1 MLTIS
6 RSPNMKKTT
15 ITTTT
20 RQAELRQMLSDRRR
34 AMQETVQSHIR
45 DARSDRAS
53 DVIDELEHSDADT
66 HGDIEF
72 AVLQMQTDTLARIDA
87 ALIQLDA
94 GEYGSCASCGSEI
107 SETRLRALPFAVR
120 CRSCEERRE
129 QGDAHTRRLTASRA
143 GASLFS
149 DAGRY

>member
-1 MLTIS
+1 
-6 RSPNMKKTT
+6 MKNTTT

-20 RQAELRQMLSDRRR
+20 TRHAELRQILHDRRR
-34 AMQETVQSHIR
+34 AMQAIVQSRIR
-45 DARSDRAS
+45 DVRSDRAK
-53 DVIDELEHSDADT
+53 DVIDEIEHSDADI

-72 AVLQMQTDTLARIDA
+72 AVLQMQTETLTRIDA
-87 ALIQLDA
+87 ALVRLDA
-94 GEYGSCASCGSEI
+94 GEYGSCVSCGGEI

-120 CRSCEERRE
+120 CTACEERRE
-129 QGDAHTRRLTASRA
+129 QGDAQTRRLAASRA